1 MAALLTVLFAV
12 FLLTGFAVV
21 VGWLLLERRGDA
33 EGLVDSEVDLMLP
46 GLLKRDDLSSIS
58 LWSRVLER
66 LDVAERARRHL
77 MQAGMNVSVGRLSAM
92 MLLAAASAFSVF
104 NSLAPN
110 SWLLNVAAGLGA
122 GAIPYWAVLR
132 RRRKRLARFEDQ
144 FPDALDFLARA
155 LRAGHPFPVA
165 LEFLANESAAPLSVE
180 MRITSD
186 ERRLGMSWDDAFR
199 NLSQRVPLLN
209 VRLFAA
215 AVTLQT
221 RTGGKL
227 SEVLGQL
234 AETMREA
241 ASLRGE
247 VRAISAHGRMTGT
260 ILTVM
265 PIAICFLM
273 TSVNPG
279 YLNVLLHHPLG
290 PPLILAS
297 IGCLVLAHL
306 VIRRIV
312 DVRL

>member
-1 MAALLTVLFAV
+1 MPAVLTVFFAV
-12 FLLTGFAVV
+12 FLLAGFAVV

-33 EGLVDSEVDLMLP
+33 EGLVASEVDLMLP

-77 MQAGMNVSVGRLSAM
+77 VQAGMTVSVGRLSAM
-92 MLLAAASAFSVF
+92 MLLAAASTFSVL
-104 NSLAPN
+104 NGLAAS
-110 SWLLNVAAGLGA
+110 SWLLNAAAGLAA
-122 GAIPYWAVLR
+122 GAVPYLMVLR

-260 ILTVM
+260 ILTIM

-279 YLNVLLHHPLG
+279 YLSVLLHHPLG

-297 IGCLVLAHL
+297 IGCLVLAHF

>member
-1 MAALLTVLFAV
+1 MAALLTVFFAV
-12 FLLTGFAVV
+12 FLLAGFAVV

-77 MQAGMNVSVGRLSAM
+77 VQAGMTVSVGRLSAM
-92 MLLAAASAFSVF
+92 MLLAAASTFSVLNGF
-104 NSLAPN
+104 AAS
-110 SWLLNVAAGLGA
+110 SWPLNAAAALGA
-122 GAIPYWAVLR
+122 GAVPYLMVLR

-260 ILTVM
+260 ILTIM

-279 YLNVLLHHPLG
+279 YLSVLLHHPLG

-297 IGCLVLAHL
+297 IACLVVAHF